1 MTAQGEKL
9 GAYGF
14 VVNAQANKLQI
25 KSAVESMYGVVVDQ
39 INTMNYKGK
48 FKSRFTKAGLLAG
61 RTSAFK
67 KAVVTLK
74 GDDKI
79 DFYSNI

>member
-14 VVNAQANKLQI
+14 VVDARANKLQI
-25 KSAVESMYGVVVDQ
+25 RSAIESMYGVVVAEV
-39 INTMNYKGK
+39 NTMNYKGK
-48 FKSRFTKAGLLAG
+48 FKSRFTKAGMLSG
-61 RTSAFK
+61 RSSAFK
-67 KAVVTLK
+67 KAVVTLS

-79 DFYSNI
+79 DFYGNI